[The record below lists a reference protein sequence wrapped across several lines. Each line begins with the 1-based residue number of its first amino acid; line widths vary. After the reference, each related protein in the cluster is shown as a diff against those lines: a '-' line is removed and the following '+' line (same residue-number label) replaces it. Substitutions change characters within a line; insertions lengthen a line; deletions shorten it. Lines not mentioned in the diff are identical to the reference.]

1 MLTTSDYRPYRK
13 ENCMSGKKRKGRDHE
28 LIELRDKKLAERWH
42 FWTEV
47 KRRRFDDVIR
57 ILSREEFFVGEQ
69 TIMAVINRKK
79 EYLDQLNNKCKTNQL
94 NLFENEK
101 DEQAGKD

>member
-1 MLTTSDYRPYRK
+1 MRK
-13 ENCMSGKKRKGRDHE
+13 GRKGRDHE
-28 LIELRDKKLAERWH
+28 LIVLRDKKLAERWV

-47 KRRRFDDVIR
+47 KRRRFDDVLN

-69 TIMAVINRKK
+69 TILQVIKRQSD
-79 EYLDQLNNKCKTNQL
+79 YIDTLTNKNKSNNQL

-101 DEQAGKD
+101 TS